1 MVLRELKERDC
12 LTNANVKLVFN
23 DYANIVSAGV
33 ANSIGARRTGLNAL
47 STPLFDQSGK
57 VLAAITILGM
67 APNFEAQLDGR
78 AAELL
83 MALGRH
89 LSLKLGFSPSS

>member
-1 MVLRELKERDC
+1 
-12 LTNANVKLVFN
+12 
-23 DYANIVSAGV
+23 
-33 ANSIGARRTGLNAL
+33 
-47 STPLFDQSGK
+47 

-83 MALGRH
+83 MALGRQ
-89 LSLKLGFSPSS
+89 LSLKLGFSPSP